1 MRRRTQRDYLIYEV
15 GNADHQNSPR
25 CVLDKAEITRDGA
38 RFALSSAEEQR
49 LKLLANGSRNQDY
62 SDDSGDEEDESSD
75 DEDQTSDSLPENQ
88 PVHLEAGFSRSGCRT
103 TRFLF

>member
-1 MRRRTQRDYLIYEV
+1 MYEV
-15 GNADHQNSPR
+15 GNPDHQNSPR

-75 DEDQTSDSLPENQ
+75 DEDQTPDSLPENQ
-88 PVHLEAGFSRSGCRT
+88 PFRLEAGFSRSGRRT